1 VPKEQRQRERRRLC
15 RRGRK
20 ESDNL
25 RNRQYSAYLYIAPI
39 MAFFFV
45 FLLYPLLYT
54 FRISLFEW
62 NGIDETMKYIGLGNY
77 RTMFKDPVFWQSMRN
92 FAIFAV
98 LVVGIQMALGFM
110 LAYVMRRQARL
121 FTVYKTIIFV
131 PVILTPIVVAYVF
144 SNLLAFNDGLINES
158 LRSIGLGSAALSWM
172 GNPHIALYTIVG
184 VTVWMGTG
192 FSMSVYVSSLTSL
205 SNEVIEA
212 SRIDGASKWQ
222 TMTRVVWPMLR
233 DTHFSLTIIGAISA
247 LKIFDI
253 IYLLTKGGPVHSTE
267 MPSTYMFNKAFG
279 TYEQGF
285 ASATA
290 SVIIVFAMAITIVQ
304 LRLSRNSSS

>member
-1 VPKEQRQRERRRLC
+1 M
-15 RRGRK
+15 
-20 ESDNL
+20 

-39 MAFFFV
+39 MAFFIV

-54 FRISLFEW
+54 LRISLFDW
-62 NGIDETMKYIGLGNY
+62 NGIDKTMKYIGLDNY
-77 RTMFKDPVFWQSMRN
+77 NEMFKDPVFWQSMRN
-92 FAIFAV
+92 FAIFAI
-98 LVVGIQMALGFM
+98 LVVGIQMVLGFL
-110 LAYVMRRQARL
+110 LAYVMRRPNRL
-121 FTVYKTIIFV
+121 FTAYKTMIFI
-131 PVILTPIVVAYVF
+131 PVILTPVVVSYVF
-144 SNLLAFNDGLINES
+144 TNLLAYNDGLINES
-158 LRSIGLGSAALSWM
+158 LRSIGLGSLAFSWM

-212 SRIDGASKWQ
+212 SRIDGATKWQ

-233 DTHFSLTIIGAISA
+233 DAHYSLTIIGAISA

-253 IYLLTKGGPVHSTE
+253 IYLLTRGGPVHSTE

-290 SVIIVFAMAITIVQ
+290 TVIIVFAMAITIIQ
-304 LRLSRNSSS
+304 LRVSRNSSS